1 MDPATLAPTDPA
13 SVPASPTEPIV
24 GTAPANWNN
33 DDLPGW
39 RPLVPFSVM
48 LDEAAAAGY
57 AGIEY
62 GDGFPIFPDEL
73 RRALDQHGLRLAGCY
88 RWLPLRDEAA
98 LAAELQSLEALLSI
112 LSAAGGRDLVVADSM
127 TPERIAM
134 AGQVPGDGS
143 RSFDTSGWKNLG
155 RSLRMIAERTLAHG
169 IKTHYHNHVGTFVEA
184 PHEVERILSELRP
197 GLVDLCFD
205 TGHYAYGGGDPTE
218 FVLAHR
224 DLIGYLHLKDV
235 DPAVLDQARQ
245 ERLGFLDA
253 LRRYIFCEFG
263 EGMVDIPRVID
274 ALRDGS
280 YKGWIIVEQDTTP
293 RTAFESAAASRRY
306 LRDKCRI

>member
-1 MDPATLAPTDPA
+1 
-13 SVPASPTEPIV
+13 
-24 GTAPANWNN
+24 
-33 DDLPGW
+33 
-39 RPLVPFSVM
+39 M
-48 LDEAAAAGY
+48 LGEAAAAGY

-62 GDGFPIFPDEL
+62 GDGFPIVPDEL
-73 RRALDQHGLRLAGCY
+73 RRALDERGLGLAGCY
-88 RWLPLRDEAA
+88 RWLPLRDEEA
-98 LAAELQSLEALLSI
+98 LESDLPTLDALLSL
-112 LSAAGGRDLVVADSM
+112 LSAAGGRDLVVADAM

-143 RSFDTSGWKNLG
+143 RGLDEPAW
-155 RSLRMIAERTLAHG
+155 RSLGETLRMVAERTSTHG

-184 PHEVERILSELRP
+184 PHEVERLLAELRP

-205 TGHYAYGGGDPTE
+205 TGHYAYGGGDPTT

-235 DPAVLDQARQ
+235 DPAVLHQARG

-253 LRRYIFCEFG
+253 LKRYIFCEFG
-263 EGMVDIPRVID
+263 AGMVDIPRVID
-274 ALRDGS
+274 ALRDGN
-280 YKGWIIVEQDTTP
+280 YRGWVIVEQDTTP
-293 RTAFESAAASRRY
+293 RTAFESAADSRRY